1 MRAYDGAHP
10 HGKAGLRMYKA
21 AAEFDNV
28 VVTPGPLMRQSTLGP
43 ATDGGTW
50 TSGPEGY
57 PPGRAVQTSLEGDAR
72 AMFGTPVED
81 SVATAV
87 LTIDAFNAAG
97 TPWAGL
103 MSRYVDSANYYYV
116 TLRKSNELSLRR
128 VTNGVIT
135 VLGTVPLTVTPG
147 TAYRVRMETVGDRL
161 RVFVNDELKLERAGA
176 QIVAGRTGVVMYR
189 ARATVSTYALFSP

>member
-1 MRAYDGAHP
+1 
-10 HGKAGLRMYKA
+10 
-21 AAEFDNV
+21 
-28 VVTPGPLMRQSTLGP
+28 
-43 ATDGGTW
+43 
-50 TSGPEGY
+50 
-57 PPGRAVQTSLEGDAR
+57 
-72 AMFGTPVED
+72 
-81 SVATAV
+81 
-87 LTIDAFNAAG
+87 
-97 TPWAGL
+97 

-128 VTNGVIT
+128 LTNGVVT

-189 ARATVSTYALFSP
+189 TRATVSTYALFSP